1 MLQCFKKAVKNYGL
15 PSRVRSEK
23 GGENVLVADY
33 MLSKR
38 GPDRSSMITG
48 NSVHNQRIERLCRD
62 VYNGVLNIFYQLLYF
77 MEEQGILGLLNH
89 LHIAALHHVF
99 LPRINEKLELWRN
112 AWAKHRIKTVRSC
125 PLRLW
130 TARHL
135 QNPVGTDVSSCDLE
149 YYDVAGVMQDESS
162 VMVDQYLFSQ
172 PTYLVSITV
181 CNP

>member
-1 MLQCFKKAVKNYGL
+1 M
-15 PSRVRSEK
+15 RSEK

-162 VMVDQYLFSQ
+162 GDGRPIFVFPANLLSVNYCLQSLRNHIPS
-172 PTYLVSITV
+172 
-181 CNP
+181 N